1 MEVSDYVARRMF
13 FEVYD
18 IEMLL
23 NMDFESV
30 YDDLYEWMERY
41 TEQFG
46 DLFYRLPSCKS
57 TSDELMND
65 LTLLYTGILD
75 RIDDIESITTLNALF
90 TVSFYMMVKYRNQQP
105 FMCGYISYYFKLVT
119 QRLESWGHY
128 YAH

>member
-46 DLFYRLPSCKS
+46 DLFTDFLVVNQPR
-57 TSDELMND
+57 TS
-65 LTLLYTGILD
+65 
-75 RIDDIESITTLNALF
+75 
-90 TVSFYMMVKYRNQQP
+90 
-105 FMCGYISYYFKLVT
+105 
-119 QRLESWGHY
+119 
-128 YAH
+128 